1 LPYTFAQ
8 QILSS
13 VSALLIT
20 WAFLRGFTS
29 ISFAIDVYNITR
41 KAGEEW
47 LVTHKMAELHLQ
59 NVHEEVMGEVLMT
72 VLTCEQ
78 WCIVL
83 DPVGSDGKNQ
93 YGIRQLRKGECSFFL
108 QPGEKLEAPGIQ
120 PIYVLGQEEAL
131 LLRAQEK
138 FVDEFE
144 GKQVERTPGDRW
156 MIHGPCDYVP
166 VVEVAVVEKRR
177 AIPLDENEGICKL
190 VSLCE

>member
-1 LPYTFAQ
+1 M
-8 QILSS
+8 
-13 VSALLIT
+13 
-20 WAFLRGFTS
+20 
-29 ISFAIDVYNITR
+29 YNIAR

-47 LVTHKMAELHLQ
+47 LVTHNMAELHLQ
-59 NVHEEVMGEVLMT
+59 NVHEEVMGEVNMT

-83 DPVGSDGKNQ
+83 DPVGRDGKNQ

-108 QPGEKLEAPGIQ
+108 QPGERLEAPGIQ
-120 PIYVLGQEEAL
+120 PIFVLGQEEAL

-166 VVEVAVVEKRR
+166 VVEVSVVEKRR
-177 AIPLDENEGICKL
+177 AIPLDENEGICML
-190 VSLCE
+190 VSFHC